1 MIGDFTMV
9 DKQAV
14 GHMLKWLSEKYKV
27 PEPTL
32 KWLPGKRDPG
42 THEDGMMFGT
52 SKGCMIWVFEDGR
65 IAKLTAA
72 HEFAHYIVG
81 LRSPT
86 FDGETLEEYC
96 EGLAEFLL
104 EKYGEVRR

>member
-1 MIGDFTMV
+1 MT

-14 GHMLKWLSEKYKV
+14 GRMLRWLSEKYEV

-52 SKGCMIWVFEDGR
+52 SKGCMIWVFEEGR
-65 IAKLTAA
+65 DPELTAA
-72 HEFAHYIVG
+72 HEFAHYLVD
-81 LRSPT
+81 LSAPT
-86 FDGETLEEYC
+86 CDGETLEEYC
-96 EGLAEFLL
+96 EGLAEFML
-104 EKYGEVRR
+104 EKYRGLTRA